1 MNEQNTGS
9 DSAADY
15 TVQTWR
21 VAPGAART
29 IDVTEVRALHVG
41 LMAGQISV
49 VGHDGDDT
57 RIEIDEVADENVDIT
72 LDDGTLAINQPK
84 MQFSRAFDSLRSMFG
99 SSTSAN
105 VQVLVPNNTRV
116 KIGTKSAEVLVS
128 DTTAGAVVNS
138 ASGEVQ
144 LSGVSGRI
152 DVNTASGRI
161 DVYDLDGRLEVR
173 TVSGEI
179 TVMGRS
185 SDIGVDTVS
194 ADVLLD
200 LRGEV
205 ASVNTNSVSGNVTA
219 RFDGETGVHAKLR
232 SMSGWMRVLD
242 SPAVKGG
249 QEVRIDGTST
259 VRITSSSVS
268 GNLTVM
274 HR

>member
-9 DSAADY
+9 ESAADF
-15 TVQTWR
+15 TVQAWR
-21 VAPGAART
+21 VAPGATRT
-29 IDVTEVRALHVG
+29 IDVTEVRNLHVG
-41 LMAGQISV
+41 LMGGQVSV

-57 RIEIDEVADENVDIT
+57 RIEIDEVEVDNVDIT
-72 LDDGTLAINQPK
+72 LDDGTLSINQPK
-84 MQFSRAFDSLRSMFG
+84 LQFSKAFDSLKSMFG
-99 SSTSAN
+99 TSTSAN
-105 VQVLVPNNTRV
+105 VQVLVPSNTPV

-161 DVYDLDGRLEVR
+161 DIYDLDGRLEVR

-179 TVMGRS
+179 TVLGRS

-205 ASVNTNSVSGNVTA
+205 AAINTNSVSGNLTA
-219 RFDGETGVHAKLR
+219 RFDAGTGVHAKLR
-232 SMSGWMRVLD
+232 SVSGWMRVLD
-242 SPAVKGG
+242 QPAVKGG
-249 QEVRIDGTST
+249 QEVRVEGTST
-259 VRITSSSVS
+259 VRVTSSSVS
-268 GNLTVM
+268 GDLTVM